1 MKIKAPSKMKINKV
15 KKYHK
20 VEVPSVKTAKAA
32 LSKAEKK
39 LVGKSLPAAKPKKTT
54 TKKKG
59 K

>member
-1 MKIKAPSKMKINKV
+1 MKIKAPSKMKITKV
-15 KKYHK
+15 KKYK
-20 VEVPSVKTAKAA
+20 KIDVPSVKTAKAA

-39 LVGKSLPAAKPKKTT
+39 LVGKSLPAVKPKKTT

>member
-1 MKIKAPSKMKINKV
+1 MKIKAPSKMKISKA
-15 KKYHK
+15 KKYK
-20 VEVPSVKTAKAA
+20 KIDVPSVKTAKAA

-39 LVGKSLPAAKPKKTT
+39 LVGKSLPAVKPKKTT

>member
-1 MKIKAPSKMKINKV
+1 MKIKAPSKMKISKA
-15 KKYHK
+15 KKYK
-20 VEVPSVKTAKAA
+20 KIDVPSVKTAKAA

-39 LVGKSLPAAKPKKTT
+39 LVGKSLPTVKPKKTT

>member
-1 MKIKAPSKMKINKV
+1 MKIKAPSKMKISKA
-15 KKYHK
+15 KKYK
-20 VEVPSVKTAKAA
+20 KIDVPSVKTAKAA

-39 LVGKSLPAAKPKKTT
+39 LVGQALPTAKPKKAT